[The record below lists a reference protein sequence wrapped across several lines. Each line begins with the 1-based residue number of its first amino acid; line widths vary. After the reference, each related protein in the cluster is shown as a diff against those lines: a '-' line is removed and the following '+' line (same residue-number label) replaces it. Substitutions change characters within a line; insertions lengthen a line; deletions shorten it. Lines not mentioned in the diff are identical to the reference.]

1 MTRPARVAVELLAPP
16 LLGSSPFLFMA
27 IVTGSFRLFPLVL
40 LVAYAIAIVPS
51 AIFATLLELAFWSG
65 LAPRSPRAI
74 LLGGFLGL
82 AAGVALGAATGVP
95 TVVEKALT
103 LGFLG
108 TTVGTGTSLL
118 VWRWSA
124 PAEVRAPPDVSD
136 RSGPLR
142 PGGREA

>member
-1 MTRPARVAVELLAPP
+1 MNTVPHRARGGRP
-16 LLGSSPFLFMA
+16 GSALFA
-27 IVTGSFRLFPLVL
+27 G
-40 LVAYAIAIVPS
+40 
-51 AIFATLLELAFWSG
+51 LLELAFWSG
-65 LAPRSPRAI
+65 LAPRSSKVI

-82 AAGVALGAATGVP
+82 AAGVAIGLAAGGP

-108 TTVGTGTSLL
+108 TIVGTGTSLL